1 MELTK
6 PKSIFD
12 IPKPLPT
19 AEEVEAAKPKRR
31 KKRSKT
37 PKKKRPKTAKAGGVE
52 VSQVQKGSKNQI
64 TLKQK
69 GGLTQE
75 ITIFT
80 GDAKNTKVGRGGR
93 SSSNTPNWNMKPAKF
108 KKSRGLRDDRVYL
121 QPPKREYFGNR
132 YKSALDKIKIDQKVK
147 ESGASKNKEIADVR
161 DTARREREQLTQ
173 RTRALDDT
181 VSELRREK
189 AGIVASHNVSQRNQ
203 SRATILGGDVG
214 ELNKLIG
221 RRGYDSIRRLVMK
234 GEITD
239 ASTLLQLDL
248 TGAQIDRLVGLLEG
262 ERADYPRG
270 SKLVY
275 LTGTGVSE
283 EGTVLEETDKFVKM
297 RRARDGGNV
306 RVPKSNIQTGQRVAE
321 ARGVSADPVVRS
333 GVAIPTGSDFGTPR
347 PAGSS
352 AEERPAHRRDRP
364 DKLKAEKKQRQ
375 RRERKSFVA
384 EAEQQQFTESSS
396 SSDNPFQKGVL
407 SSIPVEVAE
416 AVEKTADARGRAKA
430 DELISQLEARTLSKA
445 RSPTPNLDALRSEPG
460 KVAGRIAAL
469 EEVSFQTA
477 PEKSESDISSGASG
491 EDEGGLKLE
500 LRSSASGSPQSEV
513 AIEAPLPREEEEE
526 LEDWE
531 IAAQQQFT
539 ASPASPPI
547 PRVKPKSLSVE
558 ELQRQVDKIGEGAPS
573 IYNVSELGSMIDLV
587 SDKNPSKAFLQSSF
601 RTFKERPRIGPI
613 QTEEDKAIQRGR
625 QLAPLFAPQKSF
637 RDLTPRQ
644 LAAEQRRREREES
657 QERVSAVL
665 RKSGKVSSRTN
676 QFLERERT
684 GGARAPSPEPEPERR
699 RVTPIKGEQAVEYT
713 QSDIDAHEDLPSGS
727 SDDEAIV
734 LDKRPG
740 RERKGEDGKI
750 YYPGSYGLTYTQI
763 KRQINSVFED
773 EPRKQR
779 MITAVLE
786 KAKREQRPFQSSNP
800 ELLESLG
807 LGDSTSYSPAQR
819 GDDDL

>member
-181 VSELRREK
+181 VSELKREK

-248 TGAQIDRLVGLLEG
+248 TGVQIDRLVDLLEG

-306 RVPKSNIQTGQRVAE
+306 RVPKSNIQTSQRVAE

-364 DKLKAEKKQRQ
+364 DKIKAEKKQRQ

-384 EAEQQQFTESSS
+384 ESEEQQFTESS

-416 AVEKTADARGRAKA
+416 ALEKSADARGRAKA

-445 RSPTPNLDALRSEPG
+445 RSPTPNLDALRSETG
-460 KVAGRIAAL
+460 KVAGKIAAL

-491 EDEGGLKLE
+491 EDESGLKLE
-500 LRSSASGSPQSEV
+500 LRSSASGSPQSEG
-513 AIEAPLPREEEEE
+513 ALEAPLPREEEE

-539 ASPASPPI
+539 ASPASP
-547 PRVKPKSLSVE
+547 VKKAKSLSVAQ
-558 ELQRQVDKIGEGAPS
+558 LQSEVDKIEEGES
-573 IYNVSELGSMIDLV
+573 IYTVSELGSMIDLV
-587 SDKNPSKAFLQSSF
+587 SDKNPSKSFLQSSF
-601 RTFKERPRIGPI
+601 RTFKGRPPLGRA

-625 QLAPLFAPQKSF
+625 EFGNPFAPKQSF

-644 LAAEQRRREREES
+644 KQAEARRRERERS
-657 QERVSAVL
+657 QEKVAAVL
-665 RKSGKVSSRTN
+665 RKSGAVSSKTN
-676 QFLERERT
+676 QFLERT
-684 GGARAPSPEPEPERR
+684 GGGRETSPEPEPYSYVEPRGTGR
-699 RVTPIKGEQAVEYT
+699 RVTPIKGEQEVEYT
-713 QSDIDAHEDLPSGS
+713 QSDIDAIDTAESGAS
-727 SDDEAIV
+727 SGDEALV
-734 LDKRPG
+734 LDKRVG
-740 RERKGEDGKI
+740 RERRGEDGKV
-750 YYPGSYGLTYTQI
+750 YYQGSTGLTYTQI
-763 KRQINSVFED
+763 KRQINTVFED
-773 EPRKQR
+773 NPRKQR
-779 MITAVLE
+779 VVTAVLE
-786 KAKREQRPFQSSNP
+786 KAKREQKPFQSSNP

-807 LGDSTSYSPAQR
+807 LGE
-819 GDDDL
+819 

>member
-248 TGAQIDRLVGLLEG
+248 TGVQIDRLVALLEG

-306 RVPKSNIQTGQRVAE
+306 RVPKSNIQTSQRVAE

-364 DKLKAEKKQRQ
+364 DKIKAEKKQRQ

-384 EAEQQQFTESSS
+384 ESEEQQFTESSS

-407 SSIPVEVAE
+407 SSVPVEVAE
-416 AVEKTADARGRAKA
+416 AVEKSAEARGRAKA
-430 DELISQLEARTLSKA
+430 DELISQLEARTLSKV

-460 KVAGRIAAL
+460 KVASKIAAL
-469 EEVSFQTA
+469 EEVSFKTA

-491 EDEGGLKLE
+491 ESEGELKLE
-500 LRSSASGSPQSEV
+500 LRSSASGSPQSEG
-513 AIEAPLPREEEEE
+513 ALEAPLPREEEE

-539 ASPASPPI
+539 ASPASP
-547 PRVKPKSLSVE
+547 VKKAKSLSVAQ
-558 ELQRQVDKIGEGAPS
+558 LQSEVDKIEEGES
-573 IYNVSELGSMIDLV
+573 IYTVSELGSMIDLV
-587 SDKNPSKAFLQSSF
+587 SDKNPSKSFLQSSF
-601 RTFKERPRIGPI
+601 KTFKGRPPLGRA
-613 QTEEDKAIQRGR
+613 QTEEDKAIQRARAFGN
-625 QLAPLFAPQKSF
+625 PFVTTKTF

-644 LAAEQRRREREES
+644 KQAEARRRERERS
-657 QERVSAVL
+657 QEKVAAVL
-665 RKSGKVSSRTN
+665 RKSGAVSSKTN
-676 QFLERERT
+676 QFLERT
-684 GGARAPSPEPEPERR
+684 GGGRAPSPEPESEPYSYVEPRGTGR
-699 RVTPIKGEQAVEYT
+699 RVTPIKGDEVEYT
-713 QSDIDAHEDLPSGS
+713 QSDIDAIDTAYQSASSG
-727 SDDEAIV
+727 DEALV
-734 LDKRPG
+734 LDKRVG
-740 RERKGEDGKI
+740 RQRRGDDGKL
-750 YYPGSYGLTYTQI
+750 YYQGVGGLTYTQI
-763 KRQINSVFED
+763 KRQINTVFED
-773 EPRKQR
+773 NPRKQR
-779 MITAVLE
+779 VVTAVLE
-786 KAKREQRPFQSSNP
+786 KAKREQKPFQSSNP

-807 LGDSTSYSPAQR
+807 LGE
-819 GDDDL
+819 